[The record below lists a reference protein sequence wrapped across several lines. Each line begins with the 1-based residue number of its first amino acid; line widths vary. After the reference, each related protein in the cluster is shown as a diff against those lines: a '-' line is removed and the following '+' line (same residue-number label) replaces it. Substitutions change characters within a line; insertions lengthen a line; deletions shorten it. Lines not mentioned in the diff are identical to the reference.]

1 MTDDPSPRDIL
12 PIRHG
17 AIIPMVIPTQLI
29 IEAARGEEV
38 EGEDHVIVDMED
50 MEGEEERVLLVVRV
64 VVDDIRVHR
73 VWRVLVVLVSLHL
86 VLLVG

>member
-29 IEAARGEEV
+29 IEEGEEV
-38 EGEDHVIVDMED
+38 EGEDHVIVDME
-50 MEGEEERVLLVVRV
+50 GEERVLLVVRV

>member
-1 MTDDPSPRDIL
+1 MTATINPREEV
-12 PIRHG
+12 
-17 AIIPMVIPTQLI
+17 AVET
-29 IEAARGEEV
+29 EAEVQAEEV
-38 EGEDHVIVDMED
+38 EGEDHVIVDME
-50 MEGEEERVLLVVRV
+50 GEERVLLVVRV

>member
-38 EGEDHVIVDMED
+38 EGEDHVIVDME
-50 MEGEEERVLLVVRV
+50 GEERVLLVVRV

>member
-12 PIRHG
+12 PILHG

-64 VVDDIRVHR
+64 VVDGIRVHR